1 MCSKVSESDCDNM
14 YGGQSTAS
22 PDSTFVQVY
31 VLNFVFISWM
41 HVEITIKT
49 APMEFYGI
57 WSVLVAMYDCV
68 KSHTC
73 PLLNRISAIL

>member
-1 MCSKVSESDCDNM
+1 MTVTTCMV
-14 YGGQSTAS
+14 GRVQLLLTAHL
-22 PDSTFVQVY
+22 Y

-41 HVEITIKT
+41 HVEITIKI

-73 PLLNRISAIL
+73 PLLNRISAIS